1 MNIYCCYTVTLLHFS
16 KNPGF
21 LDFLC
26 NSSNSQKEKTIPPL
40 AEGMVK
46 FDFSFFFVLP
56 AEFVDRIA
64 EFVPECHS
72 YEIGFQ
78 RCESVLS
85 QLKIVPRIIVIAFIN
100 ICHNL
105 GKSNIRRSA
114 GNMRKFFTAQLRE
127 LFAECFDFR
136 FKLFQFFSCFHRLN
150 LLSDFSLIIT
160 RCRKAN
166 PALFVYMHIRR
177 RAEFVTFNIQNQ

>member
-1 MNIYCCYTVTLLHFS
+1 MSKHCNIVTLL
-16 KNPGF
+16 KNPSF
-21 LDFLC
+21 LRFSCYTML
-26 NSSNSQKEKTIPPL
+26 QKLQLIQKTIPSL

-56 AEFVDRIA
+56 AELVDRIA

-136 FKLFQFFSCFHRLN
+136 FKFFQFFLCFHRY
-150 LLSDFSLIIT
+150 SSLDRYSNNFT
-160 RCRKAN
+160 
-166 PALFVYMHIRR
+166 
-177 RAEFVTFNIQNQ
+177 